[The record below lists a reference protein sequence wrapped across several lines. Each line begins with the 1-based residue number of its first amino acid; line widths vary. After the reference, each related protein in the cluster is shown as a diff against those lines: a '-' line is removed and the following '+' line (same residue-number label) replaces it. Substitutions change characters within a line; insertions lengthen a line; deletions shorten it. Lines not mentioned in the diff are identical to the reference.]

1 MSSLT
6 QQATCFGKEGDAT
19 SKNRDVVRTNAN
31 LLFQL
36 MGNHGWRRVDLQCP
50 QGSRLD
56 LGVQYSQRSWGFG
69 GLPGLQE
76 FLRGLR
82 SDSGGE

>member
-6 QQATCFGKEGDAT
+6 QQAMCFGKEGDAT

-36 MGNHGWRRVDLQCP
+36 MGNHGWR
-50 QGSRLD
+50 
-56 LGVQYSQRSWGFG
+56 
-69 GLPGLQE
+69 
-76 FLRGLR
+76 
-82 SDSGGE
+82 

>member
-36 MGNHGWRRVDLQCP
+36 MGNHGWRRVDL
-50 QGSRLD
+50 
-56 LGVQYSQRSWGFG
+56 
-69 GLPGLQE
+69 
-76 FLRGLR
+76 
-82 SDSGGE
+82 